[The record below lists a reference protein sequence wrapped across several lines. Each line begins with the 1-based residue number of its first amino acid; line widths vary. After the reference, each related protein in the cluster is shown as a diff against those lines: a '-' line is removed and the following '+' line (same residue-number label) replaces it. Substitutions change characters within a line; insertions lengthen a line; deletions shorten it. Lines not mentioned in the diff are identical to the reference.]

1 VGVEAKNESKDR
13 GGARLQRKPPALEGS
28 ARFLISFAAAVAAVV
43 VFAWASQARQD
54 EAIRRNDTAIAV
66 IHTKLDFVCEKLDEI
81 RKMLAERED
90 NRKAP

>member
-1 VGVEAKNESKDR
+1 VGVEPTDESAAR
-13 GGARLQRKPPALEGS
+13 GGARLQRKAPALEGT

-66 IHTKLDFVCEKLDEI
+66 IHTKLDFICEKLDEI
-81 RKMLAERED
+81 KAMLAEGEGDAR
-90 NRKAP
+90 

>member
-1 VGVEAKNESKDR
+1 MGVEPKNESTAG
-13 GGARLQRKPPALEGS
+13 GGAQLQRKSTALEGT

-66 IHTKLDFVCEKLDEI
+66 ICTKLDFISEKLDEI
-81 RKMLAERED
+81 KMMIAREETAD
-90 NRKAP
+90 AR

>member
-1 VGVEAKNESKDR
+1 MGVGLKDESAVR
-13 GGARLQRKPPALEGS
+13 GGARLQRGPPALEGT

-66 IHTKLDFVCEKLDEI
+66 IHTKLDFICEMLDEI
-81 RKMLAERED
+81 KVMMAREETAD
-90 NRKAP
+90 AR